1 VLLRELLAMDDLE
14 IHLIVTSSAVTVM
27 REEMGLEFP
36 GHRFDAV
43 TWLNWTWPSGLTSS
57 VPPVDPEVV
66 ARRVVLHRDG
76 DVAAGPASGS
86 FRHQGMIICPCSMRT
101 LATIASGT
109 GACLLT
115 RAADATLKERRRL
128 VLVPRETP
136 LNLIHLRNMVTVTE
150 AGATVLPAMPG
161 FYHRPQAIHDILRF
175 VVMKVIDASGLHSD
189 RMDTMRWKE

>member
-1 VLLRELLAMDDLE
+1 
-14 IHLIVTSSAVTVM
+14 
-27 REEMGLEFP
+27 
-36 GHRFDAV
+36 
-43 TWLNWTWPSGLTSS
+43 
-57 VPPVDPEVV
+57 
-66 ARRVVLHRDG
+66 
-76 DVAAGPASGS
+76 
-86 FRHQGMIICPCSMRT
+86 MRT